1 MKNIINL
8 ANRDYIV
15 TQFVKINDDEY
26 SLLQE
31 YDYPYGVT
39 GTLDDIIAVDPP
51 GGPYITRGYK
61 TSDGYMVT
69 EIKNTDKGIIFKLK
83 KINENEQ

>member
-31 YDYPYGVT
+31 HDYPYWIT
-39 GTLDDIIAVDPP
+39 GTLDNIIAVDPP
-51 GGPYITRGYK
+51 GGPYITKGYK

-69 EIKNTDKGIIFKLK
+69 EIKKTDKGIIFKLK
-83 KINENEQ
+83 NINKDE

>member
-31 YDYPYGVT
+31 YDYPYGIT
-39 GTLDDIIAVDPP
+39 GTLEDIIAVDPP

-61 TSDGYMVT
+61 TADGYMVT

-83 KINENEQ
+83 NINKNEQ